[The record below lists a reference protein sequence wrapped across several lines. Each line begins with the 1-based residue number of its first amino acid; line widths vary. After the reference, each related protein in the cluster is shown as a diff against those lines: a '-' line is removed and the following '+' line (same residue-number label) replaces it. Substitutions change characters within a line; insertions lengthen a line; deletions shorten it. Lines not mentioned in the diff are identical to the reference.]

1 MPSAAA
7 QAQQAAAEHSK
18 KMSLDDLEKST
29 QLQQR
34 VKKDASA
41 SAVQSSNTQLMLKL
55 CSQLL
60 TTLQQTLPIMF
71 Q

>member
-1 MPSAAA
+1 
-7 QAQQAAAEHSK
+7 
-18 KMSLDDLEKST
+18 MSLDDLEKST